1 MGVGGGGSRK
11 VSETPLRQLTSEM
24 RTTAGWLQEG
34 PVTIGITSG
43 ASTPDRAVELV
54 LDEVFRTKDRA
65 FAGIEERDCAPP
77 TVSSH

>member
-1 MGVGGGGSRK
+1 MMGGMGS
-11 VSETPLRQLTSEM
+11 EPHEM
-24 RTTAGWLQEG
+24 RTTAGWLPEG